1 MWQKEFAIERSID
14 EKVCLDRDGNPIP
27 WYTYPA
33 IEYLSQFD
41 YTKKKI
47 FEFGCGYSSLFWAK
61 RAQLVISIE
70 DNPKWFE
77 KWRQEFHSD
86 NLDIRWRDEGE
97 IYEKAIFEQEDLFDV
112 IVVDGKRR
120 EKCCETAV
128 QKLADGGMIILDD
141 SDRINTSQEY
151 VKAVDVLRKA
161 DLLQVDFYGF
171 CPMNNYTKTTS
182 LFFKRD
188 FNFPSLYEVQPIN
201 GSGNLWSM
209 MRKERKAFFKKNA

>member
-1 MWQKEFAIERSID
+1 MYSDKFRTFIEMWQKEFAIERSID

-97 IYEKAIFEQEDLFDV
+97 IYEKAIFE
-112 IVVDGKRR
+112 
-120 EKCCETAV
+120 
-128 QKLADGGMIILDD
+128 
-141 SDRINTSQEY
+141 
-151 VKAVDVLRKA
+151 
-161 DLLQVDFYGF
+161 
-171 CPMNNYTKTTS
+171 
-182 LFFKRD
+182 
-188 FNFPSLYEVQPIN
+188 
-201 GSGNLWSM
+201 
-209 MRKERKAFFKKNA
+209 